1 MRATV
6 TGTDG
11 KKTVFE
17 IKNPRGTTQ
26 NPMNDDEVTAK
37 FTGLAE
43 PVLGKAKAAE
53 AATLLR
59 ALDTAK
65 SVAPALDAIAFE

>member
-1 MRATV
+1 V

-11 KKTVFE
+11 KKNVIE

-26 NPMNDDEVTAK
+26 NPMNDDEVAAK
-37 FTGLAE
+37 FMGLAE
-43 PVLGKAKAAE
+43 PVLGKARSTE
-53 AATLLR
+53 AAKILR

-65 SVAPALDAIAFE
+65 DVGPALDAIAFE